1 MRRAPWSRRAAVG
14 GVRQWIEGCLLSAL
28 PPGPLQFLRKQTKEK
43 ERKGERKTVAGGRE
57 RGGKGGDREGGKGEG
72 DCAGGK
78 SGGWRGEVTVGVTVK
93 RISGSDGGDFAGAQE
108 KVRKKIP
115 PRASN

>member
-1 MRRAPWSRRAAVG
+1 M
-14 GVRQWIEGCLLSAL
+14 
-28 PPGPLQFLRKQTKEK
+28 
-43 ERKGERKTVAGGRE
+43 AGGR
-57 RGGKGGDREGGKGEG
+57 DREGEGRREGGSREGGRREGGREGE
-72 DCAGGK
+72 CAGGR